1 MDEVVATVLHG
12 ERIPAKHGRTGFRR
26 NFAFGRVWRGRVYA
40 TKPVEAYAIEKT
52 GRNMTVT
59 YDPRYNIGYIRFR
72 ESTEEVETI
81 KVSES
86 LNVDLSPDGKVYGV
100 ELLDANRQLAGDG
113 CLTFVNEAS
122 GNRNVVPTG

>member
-1 MDEVVATVLHG
+1 
-12 ERIPAKHGRTGFRR
+12 
-26 NFAFGRVWRGRVYA
+26 
-40 TKPVEAYAIEKT
+40 
-52 GRNMTVT
+52 MTVT

-81 KVSES
+81 KVS
-86 LNVDLSPDGKVYGV
+86 DLSPDGKVYGV